1 MARKMVR
8 IIIPTMVFG
17 ESVWLEGVAINLPPT
32 IFQHLN
38 GDLKNKLERD
48 Y

>member
-17 ESVWLEGVAINLPPT
+17 ESVWLEGVAINLPLQFFST
-32 IFQHLN
+32 
-38 GDLKNKLERD
+38 
-48 Y
+48 